1 MPPVRDPLRDHGKEI
16 DKRCIKKTLG
26 ETARPDGSYSHFALQ
41 NGGPELVVNPLEAV
55 QLFFVSAM
63 CDSH

>member
-1 MPPVRDPLRDHGKEI
+1 MPHGRRI

-55 QLFFVSAM
+55 QLFL
-63 CDSH
+63 DLRKELNGQKRILLD